1 MLGSGRVGAHDNF
14 FDLGGNSLSVTRV
27 AARLGEFSGTGISV
41 RDVFTAPTVA
51 ELALRLAEPT
61 AAGGARPVLSAVQR
75 PARIPLSPAQQRMW
89 FINQFDPASPA
100 YNLPL
105 AVRMSGALDVAAL
118 SQALDDVVGRHES
131 LRTVFPDTDGG
142 PAQVVVSAA
151 DLSMPLE
158 VVEVPEGELDSRMI
172 AFASRGFDLSEDLP
186 VRATLFRTGSGEH
199 VLAITLHHIAADG
212 WSFGP
217 LGGDVMTAY
226 AARAES
232 RSPEWIPLEVQ
243 YADYSLWHR
252 AVLGSEDEPESL
264 ARRQLEYWTRTLDG
278 LPDELKL
285 PFDRPRRTEQ
295 SYAGGSVGFT
305 IDPEIHSGIERL
317 AREHGA
323 TVFMVAH
330 AAFALLLARLSASD
344 DIAVGAPIA
353 GRGERALD
361 NLVGMFVNTL
371 VLRTRVESAET
382 FAELLTRVR
391 DGDIGAFG
399 HADLPFERLVDVLEP
414 TRTSAHH
421 PVIQTALSMQP
432 TALDD
437 IELPGLRV
445 RVEAVDA
452 RVAKFDLQLTLGET
466 IDPAGVPSGIRAEF
480 TYAAD
485 LFDDVTVRRYA
496 AQLVRILETVIADPT
511 TVVGDVN
518 LLDDAERAR
527 LAPVRGAPCRP
538 ARLLPEVL
546 AESAADPSATALVF
560 GGRSMT
566 YGELDRRSNL
576 WARELI
582 EAGAGPE
589 TFVAVALARS
599 IESVLAVWAVAKT
612 GAAFVPVDPSYPAE
626 RIAHMLGDS
635 GAALGLTTIEFR
647 GGLPDSARWLVMDD
661 PDHTALVESH
671 SSAAVT
677 AADRLGRMHADQL
690 AYLIYT
696 SGSTGLPKGVA
707 VTHSGLANLLTELA
721 DEYELTADARTLHFA
736 SPSFDASVF
745 EYLMAFCAGATMV
758 IVPHSVY
765 GGTELAELLG
775 EQGVTHAFITPAAL
789 ASVDPT
795 GLDELAVIVVGG
807 EAWGADLAERWVP
820 GRALFNGYG
829 PTESSMMVTQSGP
842 LMLGERMTIGR
853 PVRGVEA
860 FVLDARL
867 HPVPPGVPGE
877 LYVSGPA
884 LARGYHQ
891 RLGLTAE
898 RFVANPHGAPG
909 RRMYRTGDL
918 VRWVESR
925 TGTYVIEYVGRS
937 DFQVKIRGFRV
948 ELGEI
953 DSAFR
958 AHSAVGFAATV
969 AHVTESGVAALVT
982 YVCAASGNEVDV
994 DDLTAFVGGA
1004 LPAHMVPGSIMVLD
1018 SIPLTPAGKLDRRAL
1033 PEPVF
1038 ASQTRFTAPDTA
1050 DELAVAAAFAD
1061 VLGES
1066 RIGVDDNF
1074 FALGGNSLSAT
1085 QVVSRV
1091 GSAFGTRVS
1100 VRTLFDNPTVR
1111 QLVSAVATSGPDASS
1126 GRPALTRR
1134 ERPGRIPLSLAQQRI
1149 WFLNQFDPS
1158 SSAYN
1163 IPLALRMSG
1172 RIDVP
1177 ALRAALGDVLERHE
1191 TLRTVYPGSA
1201 DGAHQEIL
1209 PSAAAEFDLTP
1220 IRTAPDQLMLR
1231 IAEYAAAGFD
1241 VTREIPFRIH
1251 LFRENRSEHV
1261 LLLVAHHIA
1270 ADGWSFGP
1278 LAADVMAAYAS
1289 RVEGLAPSWEP
1300 LPVQY
1305 ADYSVWQR
1313 ELLGA
1318 EDDPDSLS
1326 AKQIERWRAALDGAP
1341 EAIDLPT
1348 DHPRPAV
1355 ASHRGERVEFVIDA
1369 DTHRGLVE
1377 RAQKGGTTLF
1387 MVVHAAFAT
1396 LLHRLSGSTD
1406 IVIGTPVAGRGDEG
1420 LDPLVG
1426 MFVNTL
1432 ALRTRIHPG
1441 ESVDALLEQVR
1452 DVDLTAFQDTEVP
1465 FDRLVEILRP
1475 TRSSDRHPL
1484 FQVMFAFQNLR
1495 PVTLELPQLVVEAVD
1510 FDPHIAKFDLDLAL
1524 AEIVDDAGH
1533 HHGISGAF
1541 TFASE
1546 LFERATVAG
1555 FADRFLRIL
1564 EAVASADDIAVGDI
1578 AILGAA
1584 EQQSLAPVWGG
1595 PLLADAT
1602 LPELLVGTAE
1612 RYPDSTALVFDG
1624 VSIDYRELDRR
1635 STQLARAL
1643 VGMGVGP
1650 ETYVAVA
1657 LPRSV
1662 ESVLCVWAAAK
1673 TGAAYVPIDPAHPVD
1688 RIAHIL
1694 RDSGVVVGVTRAEFA
1709 ERLPGVTDWLVLD
1722 DPEVL
1727 RELSSASTEPMED
1740 ADRTSALHV
1749 DHPAY
1754 LIYTSGSTGLPKGVV
1769 VSHRGLANLAGSYT
1783 AAVRTTE
1790 KSRVAH
1796 LASPTFD
1803 LSVLE
1808 LLLAHTAGAALVVC
1822 PPGVYGG
1829 VELHEVLQSERVT
1842 HMTITNAALASVD
1855 PEGLDDLRSI
1865 VVGGDAC
1872 PPETVARWADRI
1884 ELVNGYGPTEV
1895 TVGATFSSVLGP
1907 GRDITIGGPLP
1918 GVAAVVLDS
1927 RLRPVP
1933 VGVVGELYL
1942 LGPALA
1948 RGYHERAALT
1958 AHRFVAS
1965 PFEAAGARMYRTGDI
1980 VRWRAVH
1987 SGVTGSMTDGT
1998 LPGHAIEY
2006 LGRSDHQIKVRGL
2019 RIELGEIDAALNA
2032 HPDVEFAA
2040 TLGYESPSETRLA
2053 SHVLVGAGADRDPA
2067 ALLAFL
2073 RQALPGYMVPSA
2085 LVFLDTIPLTPNGK
2099 LDRGALSAPDFGAA
2113 AKEIAYRAPRNALER
2128 SIADAFAEVLGG
2140 TDIGLDTDFFD
2151 AGGNSLSATR
2161 VTARVGALLGI
2172 RVTVR
2177 DVFEAPTVLALAD
2190 SLAPRMSE
2198 AGDGAS
2204 AGPDLVPQPRPDR
2217 IPLSLAQQR
2226 MWFLNQFDTS
2236 SATYNLPAAVRLTG
2250 SLDRAAL
2257 TSAID
2262 DLITRHESLRTV
2274 FPDSRGGPHQV
2285 ILEPGEFSPDTA
2297 RVRVNEAALHA
2308 DLREFLLAGF
2318 DVSQAVPLRVKVYS
2332 LGDTE
2337 HVLAL
2342 VVHHISADG
2351 ASMEPLI
2358 RDLMIAYAG
2367 RAAGRAPTWAPLPV
2381 QYADYALWQR
2391 QVLGDESDPGSLAA
2405 AQLQYWT
2412 RALAGVPD
2420 QLSLPGDR
2428 VRPAVPSHQGA
2439 ATRFSLD
2446 AGTHRALTELA
2457 RAHGAS
2463 LFMVAHAALAVL
2475 LGRLGTTAD
2484 ITVGTAVGGRGRVE
2498 LDDIIGM
2505 FVNTLVLRTTV
2516 DPGRPFAAL
2525 LEQARDVDLEA
2536 FAHAD
2541 LPFER
2546 LVEVLSP
2553 VRSTSHHPLFQVAL
2567 GVEAVTADRLEL
2579 DGLSV
2584 EPLDVPASIAKFD
2597 LHFTLTERLGGAGEA
2612 AGIDAE
2618 LVYATD
2624 IFDEDTAAEY
2634 AIRLHRIF
2642 EAVVAD
2648 PHRPVGDIPV
2658 LSDEEYAALTPVRGA
2673 DARPVQLLPEILADA
2688 VAAAP
2693 EGPAVVFEGEVL
2705 SYRDLDEQS
2714 NQLARLLVDR
2724 GVGPETRVAL
2734 ALPRSFESVVAV
2746 WAVAKSGA
2754 AFVPVDPGYP
2764 ADRILHMVQDSG
2776 AMVGLTVSA
2785 QRELLPDSV
2794 RWMLLD
2800 DPALEVRCTHESR
2813 LPFTDRDRMRPIL
2826 SDQVAYVIYTSGST
2840 GRPKGVAVTH
2850 RGLTNLVTDERELL
2864 GVTSGSRTL
2873 HFASPSFDASVFE
2886 MLMALGAGATM
2897 VIAPPTIYGGSELAE
2912 LLAAERVTHAFSTPA
2927 ALASVD
2933 HHGLDDLAVV
2943 VVAGDVCPPE
2953 LVARWAPGRRM
2964 VNAYGPSEATIMS
2977 SITEPLRAG
2986 EPVTIGGP
2994 SRGVRALVLDQ
3005 RLRPVPVG
3013 VPGELYVGGPSLAR
3027 GYLGRPGLTAE
3038 RFVADPYGEPG
3049 DLLYRT
3055 GDLVRW
3061 RENRVLDF
3069 VGRTD
3074 HQVKIRG
3081 FRIELGEID
3090 AALTA
3095 HPQIEYATTIGYE
3108 HPNGETSLVA
3118 YVLPFTGENVDRVEV
3133 ANFVGRTLPAYMVPT
3148 SVTLLDVLPLTPAG
3162 KLDRTALPDPVFA
3175 AAARVFEAPRNPMEL
3190 IVAGI
3195 FSDIL
3200 ALPEIGIHDS
3210 FFDLGGN
3217 SLLATQVVSRINA
3230 AVDVHVGVRQ
3240 VFESPTVAALAARVT
3255 ETTTHGVHRPALS
3268 ARPRPDHIP
3277 LSPAQQRMWFIN
3289 QFDTASPAYNLPVA
3303 LRLSGAVDVRAMQ
3316 IAIADLVG
3324 RHEALR
3330 TVYPDSA
3337 DGPHQVI
3344 VPAGDAVP
3352 DLAPVPAHP
3361 DDILERVTAL
3371 VTTGF
3376 DVTAD
3381 VPLRAWM
3388 YRVGAEDYVL
3398 VMVAHH
3404 ISGDGW
3410 SLAPLARDVMLA
3422 YTARAEGHVP
3432 RWTPLPVQYADYALW
3447 QRDLLGDEADPDSVA
3462 TAQIAY
3468 WTRTLDG
3475 LPDRLALPADRP
3487 RPAVAS
3493 HRGGHVPFTVDADTH
3508 RALLALARSRN
3519 ASLFM
3524 VMHTALAVLLARLSN
3539 ESDIAVGAPIA
3550 GRGEESLDEL
3560 VGMFVNTL
3568 VLRTH
3573 VDLASSFVDG
3583 LTVARSTDLNAFA
3596 HSDIPFERL
3605 VDVLNPVRSRAH
3617 HPLFQVAFSFQ
3628 NLAATTLAL
3637 PGLHVEGLDVPN
3649 SISNFDLH
3657 LTLSEKHDVDGTPD
3671 VIEAQFTYATDLFDE
3686 STVRTFAERF
3696 VRILES
3702 IVRNPDV
3709 AVGAIDLLDDSERH
3723 AVLHGFNDTAVDL
3736 PPTTLAELFSAQAA
3750 RTPDAVAVSFDGLE
3764 LTYTEFDRRVDAL
3777 AHRLIDL
3784 GVGPES
3790 VVGLAMNRS
3799 IELLVGMYAVLRA
3812 GGAYLPID
3820 LAHPA
3825 ERLAYVLD
3833 AARPV
3838 CVLTTSADGFAAEDV
3853 RVIDIDTLDLTGRPH
3868 GPVTDAHRLA
3878 SLRPENTAY
3887 LIFTSGS
3894 TGRPKGVAVSHAA
3907 VANQLRWKQHEYPL
3921 DTTDTV
3927 VQKTPATFDLSVWE
3941 LFWPLTAGAR
3951 LVIARPDGHRDPAYL
3966 ADLMREQRVTTAHFV
3981 PSLLDA
3987 FLATPGAGEQPAL
4000 RRVLCIGE
4008 ALPADTAAR
4017 FGRLFGGVALH
4028 NLYGPTEA
4036 AVSVTAWTHT
4046 GTETDSIPIGSP
4058 EWNTQVFV
4066 LDARL
4071 NPVPV
4076 GVAGELYLAG
4086 DQLARGYVGRT
4097 DLTAERFVAHP
4108 FGPPGARLYRT
4119 GDVVRWSVRDG
4130 KGALDYLGR
4139 SDFQVKVR
4147 GFRIELGEIES
4158 ALVAS
4163 RGVGQAVV
4171 VAHQDPH
4178 TGTALIGYVVPD
4190 DGAAVDPAAVLAEVG
4205 GTVPSYMVPA
4215 ALVVLEALPLTA
4227 NGKLDRK
4234 ALPAPDFVSAT
4245 GEYRDPATA
4254 TEEAVAGVFADVLGV
4269 EQVGADA
4276 NFFDLGG
4283 NSLVATRVVARLS
4296 EQLGRR
4302 VEIRSLF
4309 EAPAVF
4315 ALAALLDSRDATAAA
4330 RPALAPA
4337 VRPDHIPLSSAQH
4350 RMWFLN
4356 RFDPD
4361 SAVHNIPVAV
4371 RLSGD
4376 LDVDALECALTD
4388 VVGRHESLRTV
4399 YPDSSD
4405 GPHQVILPVGR
4416 GGADLSVVPTDEATL
4431 PALIAGLVTAGFD
4444 VTTDVP
4450 VRARIYRLSATEHVL
4465 VLVVHHISGDGWS
4478 MAPMVRD
4485 VMTAYAARAAGTA
4498 PGWAPLPVQYAD
4510 YALWQRELLGDETDP
4525 ESMAARQLGFWTR
4538 TLTGM
4543 PGQLDLPADRPRPA
4557 VASYRGGTVDFTVPT
4572 DLHGRLL
4579 GAARDANA
4587 SLFMVVHSALAVLLS
4602 RLAGTGDIAVGT
4614 PVAGRGERALDDLI
4628 GMFVNTLVLRQQVD
4642 GGRSFAELL
4651 ADVRETDLAA
4661 FSHADVPFERLVEVI
4676 NPERSTGRHPLFQVM
4691 LAFQNLDQTTL
4702 ELGDLSVSGV
4712 DFDVDIAKFDLQLTL
4727 MEQFDSD
4734 GRPDGIAA
4742 RLTYASDLY
4751 DEPSMHVF
4759 GQRFLQVLRA
4769 ATDGPDTAVGDIDVL
4784 GSGER
4789 KQIAGTN
4796 ATLHDVLSG
4805 TLASLFDMRVGA
4817 DPDRIA
4823 VVFDTDELT
4832 YTEFDDRVNR
4842 LARRLI
4848 EQGVGPES
4856 VVAVAM
4862 RRSVDLL
4869 VAIYAVV
4876 KAGGAYLPVDPDH
4889 PVDRTAYVL
4898 DTARPVCV
4906 LVSGNT
4912 RPGAGTLPVI
4922 DVASEDLSGYDGTP
4936 VTDMDRL
4943 WPLTAANTAYVL
4955 FTSGSTGRP
4964 KGVAVSHGAIV
4975 NRLLWMQHEYA
4986 LTSEDVVLQKTPVTF
5001 DVSVWELF
5009 WPLQVGATLVVA
5021 APDGHRD
5028 PRYLAGLVQERH
5040 VTTMHFVPSM
5050 LSVFVSE
5057 PAVAVCDSLRLVF
5070 CSGEVLTPEQVSRF
5084 RAVSGAGLHNLYG
5097 PTEAAVDVTYW
5108 ETGPADTHTV
5118 PIGRPVW
5125 NTQLHVLD
5133 GRLHPVPVGVAG
5145 ELYLAGEQ
5153 LARGYLGRAD
5163 LSADRFVANPFA
5175 AGGRMY
5181 RTGDLVRRRGD
5192 GALEYVGRTDFQ
5204 VKLRGQRIELG
5215 EIEAALEAHAGVSQ
5229 AVVVVHRDERGEE
5242 ALVAYLVGR
5251 RPADWSDVRAHL
5263 SARVPSYMIPAHV
5276 VHLDAL
5282 PLSVNGKLD
5291 RTALP
5296 APVRSA
5302 AADYQAPR
5310 TAAERA
5316 VVTVFENVL
5325 GVVGVGVD
5333 DSFFDLGGNS
5343 LIATRVAS
5351 ALGAELGTDFP
5362 LQWMF
5367 ADPTPRSLG
5376 QRIQQGAPDGAR
5388 DANGSLDVLLPI
5400 RTRGT
5405 AEPLFCVHPFIGL
5418 AWSYAGLSRELT
5430 QDRPVYGLQSPA
5442 LTEDG
5447 PSLETI
5453 ADFAARYVRE
5463 IRSIQPH
5470 GPYHLLG
5477 WSLGGV
5483 IAHEMAVQLQGAGE
5497 EVRLLG
5503 LLDSYVG
5510 LDRNVENTATTADLL
5525 GGAGLDLPDP
5535 GVLDELAPGGRFDAE
5550 RAAALLRVVGGP
5562 LAALTAPQLDRIYG
5576 NALRAPD
5583 LIDAHRPRE
5592 FDGDLVFFTAA
5603 LDDGFHVDPVTCWGR
5618 FVRGTVVEYPVDATH
5633 WTMTT
5638 PDALAVI
5645 APHLETAGRR
5655 PRHAAPDAD
5664 PDDSENRPHSV
5675 R

>member
-1 MLGSGRVGAHDNF
+1 DVLGSVRVGVHDNF

-27 AARLGEFSGTGISV
+27 AARLGELSGTGLSV

-61 AAGGARPVLSAVQR
+61 DAGGARPVLSAMQR

-100 YNLPL
+100 YNLPF
-105 AVRMSGALDVAAL
+105 AVRMSGVLDVAAL

-131 LRTVFPDTDGG
+131 LRTVFPDTEDG

-158 VVEVPEGELDSRMI
+158 VVDVPDGELDSRMI
-172 AFASRGFDLSEDLP
+172 AFASRGFDVIEELP
-186 VRATLFRTGSGEH
+186 VRATLFRTGPGEH

-232 RSPEWIPLEVQ
+232 RSPEWTALAVQ
-243 YADYSLWHR
+243 YADYSVWHR

-264 ARRQLEYWTRTLDG
+264 ARRQLDYWTRTLDG

-285 PFDRPRRTEQ
+285 PFDRPRQTEQ

-305 IDPEIHSGIERL
+305 ITPEIHSGIERL

-371 VLRTRVESAET
+371 VLRTRIESAET
-382 FAELLTRVR
+382 FTELLARVR

-399 HADLPFERLVDVLEP
+399 HADLPFERLVDVLDP
-414 TRTSAHH
+414 VRTSAHH
-421 PVIQTALSMQP
+421 PIIQTALSMQP
-432 TALDD
+432 RAIDD

-445 RVEAVDA
+445 RVEDIDA

-466 IDPAGVPSGIRAEF
+466 VDPAGVPSGIRAEF

-496 AQLVRILETVIADPT
+496 VQLVRILETMIADPT

-527 LAPVRGAPCRP
+527 LAPVRGPASRP
-538 ARLLPEVL
+538 TRLLPEVL
-546 AESAADPSATALVF
+546 AASAADPSATAIVF
-560 GGRSMT
+560 GDRSMT

-582 EAGAGPE
+582 GAGAGPE

-612 GAAFVPVDPSYPAE
+612 GAAFVPVDPNYPAE

-647 GGLPDSARWLVMDD
+647 AGLPDSTQWLVMDD

-671 SSAAVT
+671 SPAAVT
-677 AADRLGRMHADQL
+677 AADRFGRMHADQL

-745 EYLMAFCAGATMV
+745 EYLMAFCRGATMV
-758 IVPHSVY
+758 VVPHSVY

-775 EQGVTHAFITPAAL
+775 EQRVTHAFITPAAL

-842 LMLGERMTIGR
+842 LMLGERMTIGG

-860 FVLDARL
+860 LVLDARL

-909 RRMYRTGDL
+909 QRMYRTGDL

-925 TGTYVIEYVGRS
+925 TGAYVIEYVGRS

-953 DSAFR
+953 DSVFR
-958 AHSAVGFAATV
+958 AHAAVGFAATV
-969 AHVTESGVAALVT
+969 AHDTESGGTALAT
-982 YVCAASGNEVDV
+982 YVCAASGNDVDV

-1018 SIPLTPAGKLDRRAL
+1018 KMPLTPAGKLDRRAL

-1038 ASQTRFTAPDTA
+1038 ASHTRFTAPATA

-1091 GSAFGTRVS
+1091 GSAFGIRVS

-1111 QLVSAVATSGPDASS
+1111 QLVSAVATSGADASS

-1191 TLRTVYPGSA
+1191 SLRTVYPGSA

-1209 PSAAAEFDLTP
+1209 PAAVAEFDLTP
-1220 IRTAPDQLMLR
+1220 IRTAPDQLMPR

-1289 RVEGLAPSWEP
+1289 RAEGLAPSWEP

-1355 ASHRGERVEFVIDA
+1355 ASHRGETVDFVIDA

-1441 ESVDALLEQVR
+1441 DSVDALLEQVR

-1510 FDPHIAKFDLDLAL
+1510 FDPHIAKFDLDLGL

-1533 HHGISGAF
+1533 HNGISGAF

-1578 AILGAA
+1578 AILAAA

-1595 PLLADAT
+1595 PLRANAT
-1602 LPELLVGTAE
+1602 LPELLGATAE

-1624 VSIDYRELDRR
+1624 IAIDYRELDRR
-1635 STQLARAL
+1635 STQLARVL
-1643 VGMGVGP
+1643 IGMGVGP

-1662 ESVLCVWAAAK
+1662 ESVVCVWAAAK
-1673 TGAAYVPIDPAHPVD
+1673 AGAAYVPIDPAHPVD

-1694 RDSGVVVGVTRAEFA
+1694 RDSGVVVGVTCAEFA
-1709 ERLPGVTDWLVLD
+1709 EHLPGVTDWLVLD

-1727 RELSSASTEPMED
+1727 RELSSARTEPVGD

-1783 AAVRTTE
+1783 TAVRATE
-1790 KSRVAH
+1790 ESRVAH

-1808 LLLAHTAGAALVVC
+1808 FLLAHTSGAALVVC

-1872 PPETVARWADRI
+1872 PPETVARWADRV

-1980 VRWRAVH
+1980 VRWREVH

-2006 LGRSDHQIKVRGL
+2006 LGRSDHQVKVRGL

-2053 SHVLVGAGADRDPA
+2053 SHVLVGAGTDRDSA

-2099 LDRGALSAPDFGAA
+2099 LDRGALPAPDFGAA
-2113 AKEIAYRAPRNALER
+2113 AKEIAYRAPRNPLER

-2161 VTARVGALLGI
+2161 VTARVGALLDI

-2177 DVFEAPTVLALAD
+2177 DIFEAPTVLALAN
-2190 SLAPRMSE
+2190 SLAPRMSK

-2204 AGPDLVPQPRPDR
+2204 AGPTLVPQPRPDR

-2226 MWFLNQFDTS
+2226 MWFLNQFETS
-2236 SATYNLPAAVRLTG
+2236 SPAYNLPAAVRLTG
-2250 SLDRAAL
+2250 PLDTAAL
-2257 TSAID
+2257 AAAID
-2262 DLITRHESLRTV
+2262 DLISRHESLRTV

-2285 ILEPGEFSPDTA
+2285 ILEPGEFTLDVAP
-2297 RVRVNEAALHA
+2297 VRVNETGLRA
-2308 DLREFLLAGF
+2308 DLEQFLLTGF

-2351 ASMEPLI
+2351 VSMEPLI
-2358 RDLMIAYAG
+2358 RDVMIAYAS
-2367 RAAGRAPTWAPLPV
+2367 RAAGQAPTWAPLPV

-2391 QVLGDESDPGSLAA
+2391 EVLGAESDPDSLAA
-2405 AQLQYWT
+2405 AQLEYWT
-2412 RALAGVPD
+2412 RTLAGVPD
-2420 QLSLPGDR
+2420 QLYLPGDR
-2428 VRPAVPSHQGA
+2428 GRPAVPSHWGA
-2439 ATRFSLD
+2439 ATRFTLD
-2446 AGTHRALTELA
+2446 ADTHRALAELA

-2463 LFMVAHAALAVL
+2463 IFMVAHAALSVL
-2475 LGRLGTTAD
+2475 LGRLSTSSD
-2484 ITVGTAVGGRGRVE
+2484 ITVGTAIAGRGRVE

-2505 FVNTLVLRTTV
+2505 FVNTLVLRTTL
-2516 DPGRPFAAL
+2516 DPGASFVSL

-2567 GVEAVTADRLEL
+2567 GVQAVSADRLEL

-2584 EPLDVPASIAKFD
+2584 EPLTLDASIAKFD
-2597 LHFTLTERLGGAGEA
+2597 LHFTLTERLDDVSEA

-2624 IFDEDTAAEY
+2624 IFDESTAAGY
-2634 AIRLHRIF
+2634 ATRLRRIF

-2648 PHRPVGDIPV
+2648 PQRPIGDIPV
-2658 LSDEEYAALTPVRGA
+2658 LGDEEYAALTPVRGA
-2673 DARPVQLLPEILADA
+2673 DARPVQMLPEILADA

-2693 EGPAVVFEGEVL
+2693 DGAAVVFEGESL
-2705 SYRDLDEQS
+2705 TYRDLDERS

-2746 WAVAKSGA
+2746 WAVAKTGA

-2776 AMVGLTVSA
+2776 AMVGITVSA
-2785 QRELLPDSV
+2785 KQDLLPDSI

-2813 LPFTDRDRMRPIL
+2813 LPLTNRDRMRPIL

-2850 RGLTNLVTDERELL
+2850 RGLMNLVTDERELL
-2864 GVTSGSRTL
+2864 GVTSRSRTL

-2912 LLAAERVTHAFSTPA
+2912 LLATEHVTHAFSTPA

-2994 SRGVRALVLDQ
+2994 SRGVRALVLDG

-3038 RFVADPYGEPG
+3038 RFVADPYGAPG
-3049 DLLYRT
+3049 DLMYRT

-3095 HPQIEYATTIGYE
+3095 HPQIEYATTIGYD

-3118 YVLPFTGENVDRVEV
+3118 YVLPFTGEDVDRVEV
-3133 ANFVGRTLPAYMVPT
+3133 ANFVGRTLPAYMVPA
-3148 SVTLLDVLPLTPAG
+3148 SVTLLDALPLTPAG
-3162 KLDRTALPDPVFA
+3162 KLDRAALPEPIFA
-3175 AAARVFEAPRNPMEL
+3175 AAATTFEAPRNPMEV

-3195 FSDIL
+3195 FADIL

-3230 AVDVHVGVRQ
+3230 ALDVHVGVRE
-3240 VFESPTVAALAARVT
+3240 VFESPTVAALAARIT
-3255 ETTTHGVHRPALS
+3255 ETTTHGVRRPALT
-3268 ARPRPDHIP
+3268 ARPRPEHIP
-3277 LSPAQQRMWFIN
+3277 LSLAQQRMWFIN

-3303 LRLSGAVDVRAMQ
+3303 LRLSGEVDLRAMQ

-3352 DLAPVPAHP
+3352 DLTPVAAHP
-3361 DDILERVTAL
+3361 DDVLERVLAL

-3381 VPLRAWM
+3381 VPLRARM
-3388 YRVGAEDYVL
+3388 YRVGPDDYVL

-3432 RWTPLPVQYADYALW
+3432 RWTPLPVQYADYSLW
-3447 QRDLLGDEADPDSVA
+3447 QRELLGDEADPESVA
-3462 TAQIAY
+3462 AAQIAY
-3468 WTRTLDG
+3468 WTRTLEG
-3475 LPDRLALPADRP
+3475 LPDRLSLPTDRP

-3493 HRGGHVPFTVDADTH
+3493 HRGAHVPFTIDAGTH
-3508 RALLALARSRN
+3508 RALLALARGRN
-3519 ASLFM
+3519 TSLFM
-3524 VMHTALAVLLARLSN
+3524 VMHTALAVLLARLSS
-3539 ESDIAVGAPIA
+3539 ESDITVGAPIA

-3573 VDLASSFVDG
+3573 VDLASSFADS
-3583 LTVARSTDLNAFA
+3583 LADARSADLSAFA

-3605 VDVLNPVRSRAH
+3605 VDVLNPARSRAH

-3628 NLAATTLAL
+3628 NLATTTLEL

-3649 SISNFDLH
+3649 TISNFDLH
-3657 LTLSEKHDVDGTPD
+3657 LTLSEKHDADGSPD

-3686 STVRTFAERF
+3686 STVRAFAERF
-3696 VRILES
+3696 TRVLAS
-3702 IVRNPDV
+3702 VVQDPDV
-3709 AVGAIDLLDDSERH
+3709 AVGAIDLLDGPERRS
-3723 AVLHGFNDTAVDL
+3723 VLAEFNDTGVDL
-3736 PPTTLAELFSAQAA
+3736 PPTTLAQLFSAQAA
-3750 RTPDAVAVSFDGLE
+3750 RTPDEAAVFFEGTE
-3764 LTYTEFDRRVDAL
+3764 LTYAEFDRRVDAL
-3777 AHRLIDL
+3777 AHRLIDR

-3820 LAHPA
+3820 LTHPA
-3825 ERLAYVLD
+3825 DRLAYVLET
-3833 AARPV
+3833 ARPV
-3838 CVLTTSADGFAAEDV
+3838 CILTTSSDGFAAENV
-3853 RVIDIDTLDLTGRPH
+3853 PVIEIDTLDLTASPPE
-3868 GPVTDAHRLA
+3868 PVTDAHRLA
-3878 SLRPENTAY
+3878 PLRPENTAY

-3894 TGRPKGVAVSHAA
+3894 TGRPKGVAVTHAA
-3907 VANQLRWKQHEYPL
+3907 IANQLRWKQHEYPL
-3921 DTTDTV
+3921 DTTDAV
-3927 VQKTPATFDLSVWE
+3927 VQKTPVTFDLSVWE
-3941 LFWPLTAGAR
+3941 LFWPLISGAR
-3951 LVIARPDGHRDPAYL
+3951 LVIARPDGHRDPDYL
-3966 ADLMREQRVTTAHFV
+3966 ADLMRQQRVTTAHFV
-3981 PSLLDA
+3981 PSLLEA
-3987 FLATPGAGEQPAL
+3987 FLATPGAG
-4000 RRVLCIGE
+4000 
-4008 ALPADTAAR
+4008 
-4017 FGRLFGGVALH
+4017 
-4028 NLYGPTEA
+4028 
-4036 AVSVTAWTHT
+4036 
-4046 GTETDSIPIGSP
+4046 
-4058 EWNTQVFV
+4058 
-4066 LDARL
+4066 
-4071 NPVPV
+4071 
-4076 GVAGELYLAG
+4076 
-4086 DQLARGYVGRT
+4086 
-4097 DLTAERFVAHP
+4097 
-4108 FGPPGARLYRT
+4108 
-4119 GDVVRWSVRDG
+4119 
-4130 KGALDYLGR
+4130 
-4139 SDFQVKVR
+4139 
-4147 GFRIELGEIES
+4147 
-4158 ALVAS
+4158 
-4163 RGVGQAVV
+4163 
-4171 VAHQDPH
+4171 
-4178 TGTALIGYVVPD
+4178 
-4190 DGAAVDPAAVLAEVG
+4190 
-4205 GTVPSYMVPA
+4205 
-4215 ALVVLEALPLTA
+4215 
-4227 NGKLDRK
+4227 
-4234 ALPAPDFVSAT
+4234 
-4245 GEYRDPATA
+4245 
-4254 TEEAVAGVFADVLGV
+4254 
-4269 EQVGADA
+4269 
-4276 NFFDLGG
+4276 
-4283 NSLVATRVVARLS
+4283 
-4296 EQLGRR
+4296 
-4302 VEIRSLF
+4302 
-4309 EAPAVF
+4309 
-4315 ALAALLDSRDATAAA
+4315 
-4330 RPALAPA
+4330 
-4337 VRPDHIPLSSAQH
+4337 
-4350 RMWFLN
+4350 
-4356 RFDPD
+4356 
-4361 SAVHNIPVAV
+4361 
-4371 RLSGD
+4371 
-4376 LDVDALECALTD
+4376 
-4388 VVGRHESLRTV
+4388 
-4399 YPDSSD
+4399 
-4405 GPHQVILPVGR
+4405 
-4416 GGADLSVVPTDEATL
+4416 
-4431 PALIAGLVTAGFD
+4431 
-4444 VTTDVP
+4444 
-4450 VRARIYRLSATEHVL
+4450 
-4465 VLVVHHISGDGWS
+4465 
-4478 MAPMVRD
+4478 
-4485 VMTAYAARAAGTA
+4485 
-4498 PGWAPLPVQYAD
+4498 
-4510 YALWQRELLGDETDP
+4510 
-4525 ESMAARQLGFWTR
+4525 
-4538 TLTGM
+4538 
-4543 PGQLDLPADRPRPA
+4543 
-4557 VASYRGGTVDFTVPT
+4557 
-4572 DLHGRLL
+4572 
-4579 GAARDANA
+4579 
-4587 SLFMVVHSALAVLLS
+4587 
-4602 RLAGTGDIAVGT
+4602 
-4614 PVAGRGERALDDLI
+4614 
-4628 GMFVNTLVLRQQVD
+4628 
-4642 GGRSFAELL
+4642 
-4651 ADVRETDLAA
+4651 
-4661 FSHADVPFERLVEVI
+4661 
-4676 NPERSTGRHPLFQVM
+4676 
-4691 LAFQNLDQTTL
+4691 
-4702 ELGDLSVSGV
+4702 
-4712 DFDVDIAKFDLQLTL
+4712 
-4727 MEQFDSD
+4727 
-4734 GRPDGIAA
+4734 
-4742 RLTYASDLY
+4742 
-4751 DEPSMHVF
+4751 
-4759 GQRFLQVLRA
+4759 
-4769 ATDGPDTAVGDIDVL
+4769 
-4784 GSGER
+4784 
-4789 KQIAGTN
+4789 
-4796 ATLHDVLSG
+4796 
-4805 TLASLFDMRVGA
+4805 
-4817 DPDRIA
+4817 
-4823 VVFDTDELT
+4823 
-4832 YTEFDDRVNR
+4832 
-4842 LARRLI
+4842 
-4848 EQGVGPES
+4848 
-4856 VVAVAM
+4856 
-4862 RRSVDLL
+4862 
-4869 VAIYAVV
+4869 
-4876 KAGGAYLPVDPDH
+4876 
-4889 PVDRTAYVL
+4889 
-4898 DTARPVCV
+4898 
-4906 LVSGNT
+4906 
-4912 RPGAGTLPVI
+4912 
-4922 DVASEDLSGYDGTP
+4922 
-4936 VTDMDRL
+4936 
-4943 WPLTAANTAYVL
+4943 
-4955 FTSGSTGRP
+4955 
-4964 KGVAVSHGAIV
+4964 
-4975 NRLLWMQHEYA
+4975 
-4986 LTSEDVVLQKTPVTF
+4986 
-5001 DVSVWELF
+5001 
-5009 WPLQVGATLVVA
+5009 
-5021 APDGHRD
+5021 
-5028 PRYLAGLVQERH
+5028 
-5040 VTTMHFVPSM
+5040 
-5050 LSVFVSE
+5050 
-5057 PAVAVCDSLRLVF
+5057 
-5070 CSGEVLTPEQVSRF
+5070 
-5084 RAVSGAGLHNLYG
+5084 
-5097 PTEAAVDVTYW
+5097 
-5108 ETGPADTHTV
+5108 
-5118 PIGRPVW
+5118 
-5125 NTQLHVLD
+5125 
-5133 GRLHPVPVGVAG
+5133 
-5145 ELYLAGEQ
+5145 
-5153 LARGYLGRAD
+5153 
-5163 LSADRFVANPFA
+5163 
-5175 AGGRMY
+5175 
-5181 RTGDLVRRRGD
+5181 
-5192 GALEYVGRTDFQ
+5192 
-5204 VKLRGQRIELG
+5204 
-5215 EIEAALEAHAGVSQ
+5215 
-5229 AVVVVHRDERGEE
+5229 
-5242 ALVAYLVGR
+5242 
-5251 RPADWSDVRAHL
+5251 
-5263 SARVPSYMIPAHV
+5263 
-5276 VHLDAL
+5276 
-5282 PLSVNGKLD
+5282 
-5291 RTALP
+5291 
-5296 APVRSA
+5296 
-5302 AADYQAPR
+5302 
-5310 TAAERA
+5310 
-5316 VVTVFENVL
+5316 
-5325 GVVGVGVD
+5325 
-5333 DSFFDLGGNS
+5333 
-5343 LIATRVAS
+5343 
-5351 ALGAELGTDFP
+5351 
-5362 LQWMF
+5362 
-5367 ADPTPRSLG
+5367 
-5376 QRIQQGAPDGAR
+5376 
-5388 DANGSLDVLLPI
+5388 
-5400 RTRGT
+5400 
-5405 AEPLFCVHPFIGL
+5405 
-5418 AWSYAGLSRELT
+5418 
-5430 QDRPVYGLQSPA
+5430 
-5442 LTEDG
+5442 
-5447 PSLETI
+5447 
-5453 ADFAARYVRE
+5453 
-5463 IRSIQPH
+5463 
-5470 GPYHLLG
+5470 
-5477 WSLGGV
+5477 
-5483 IAHEMAVQLQGAGE
+5483 
-5497 EVRLLG
+5497 
-5503 LLDSYVG
+5503 
-5510 LDRNVENTATTADLL
+5510 
-5525 GGAGLDLPDP
+5525 
-5535 GVLDELAPGGRFDAE
+5535 
-5550 RAAALLRVVGGP
+5550 
-5562 LAALTAPQLDRIYG
+5562 
-5576 NALRAPD
+5576 
-5583 LIDAHRPRE
+5583 
-5592 FDGDLVFFTAA
+5592 
-5603 LDDGFHVDPVTCWGR
+5603 
-5618 FVRGTVVEYPVDATH
+5618 
-5633 WTMTT
+5633 
-5638 PDALAVI
+5638 
-5645 APHLETAGRR
+5645 
-5655 PRHAAPDAD
+5655 
-5664 PDDSENRPHSV
+5664 
-5675 R
+5675 